1 MADLVSF
8 EPATG
13 APLWHGRTGDVEAE
27 VAAARAGW
35 TGWAARPL
43 PYRIETLRRFANVV
57 RARHEAFADL
67 LARETGTPLWEA
79 RAEIDGCIARV
90 DASVSG
96 YAERTAQRRLD
107 SPMGGRTAL
116 RHRPHGVL
124 GVIAPACQPV
134 GIIAGHVIPALIAGN
149 AVVVKPS
156 HKTPAAAAMLATCL
170 HEAGVPEENLRL
182 VHGGAAEGRALAAHP
197 DLDGLFFT
205 GSARVGAI
213 LHRAAA
219 DRPDRLLALEMGG
232 NNAILA
238 WDTPDVATAAAIVV
252 QSAFASAGQRG
263 TAAGRLVVGEDL
275 AVPLV
280 EEIARLADRLIV
292 GAPHEDPPPF
302 MGPVIDDAAAD
313 GLIDGFLDLIL
324 RGGRAIRHLG
334 RLDPDRPFLRPAII
348 DVTGIAEQ
356 NVTGVAGQNVTGV
369 AGGRDVPLFGPVLQV
384 VRVASFEEGIAE
396 VNATRFGLSATL
408 LSQTPA
414 LYDRFW
420 AGARAGI
427 VNWNRPSHGAG
438 PGAPVGG
445 TGWSGNHRPGGFY
458 AADRCAYP
466 VVSSEAETARA
477 ALGIGLRD
485 R

>member
-1 MADLVSF
+1 MPELVSF

-13 APLWHGRTGDVEAE
+13 AELWRGEMGDVAAE

-43 PYRIETLRRFANVV
+43 PYRIETLRRFGNVV
-57 RARHEAFADL
+57 RARHEPFADL
-67 LARETGTPLWEA
+67 LARETGKPLWEA
-79 RAEIDGCIARV
+79 RAEIDAVVARI

-107 SPMGGRTAL
+107 SAMGGRTAL
-116 RHRPHGVL
+116 RHRPHGVV
-124 GVIAPACQPV
+124 GVIAPACTPV
-134 GIIAGHVIPALIAGN
+134 EIAAGHLIPALIAGN
-149 AVVVKPS
+149 AVVLKPS
-156 HKTPAAAAMLATCL
+156 EKTPAVAAYLVECL
-170 HEAGVPEENLRL
+170 LEAGVAEPNLRL
-182 VHGGAAEGRALAAHP
+182 VQGGAAEGAALAAHP
-197 DLDGLFFT
+197 DVDGLFFT
-205 GSARVGAI
+205 GSARIGAA

-263 TAAGRLVVGEDL
+263 TAAGRLIVDE
-275 AVPLV
+275 AFAAPLV
-280 EEIARLADRLIV
+280 DAITRLADRLIV
-292 GAPHEDPPPF
+292 GAPHDEPAPF
-302 MGPVIDDAAAD
+302 MGPVPDDDAADA
-313 GLIDGFLDLIL
+313 LIEGFLDLIL

-334 RLDPDRPFLRPAII
+334 RPDPDRPFLTPAII
-348 DVTGIAEQ
+348 DVTGVSERSDA
-356 NVTGVAGQNVTGV
+356 
-369 AGGRDVPLFGPVLQV
+369 PLFGPVLQI
-384 VRVASFEEGIAE
+384 VRVASFEEGLAE

-438 PGAPVGG
+438 PGAPAGG
-445 TGWSGNHRPGGFY
+445 IGRSGNHRPGGWY

-466 VVSSEAETARA
+466 VVSSEAEAARA
-477 ALGIGLRD
+477 SLGIGLRD
-485 R
+485 A